1 MGETPFAGEGLALV
15 LGLGNPGSNYE
26 ATRHN
31 LGYMVVEELCRRHA
45 IALKRGGLRTRKLKA
60 LWGRGQIAGRP
71 VIVAKPLTYMN
82 LSGEAAAGVL
92 AYFGLDPGQMIVV
105 HDDLDLAPG
114 RIKVAVRGGAA
125 GHRGMLSVQS
135 LLGTDRF
142 VRVKVGIGRPRFQE
156 AMEEYVLNEFYPD
169 QHDIFK
175 QVVTAAAD
183 CVEMI
188 LGRGPQA
195 AMERFH
201 LLNKQ
206 TAEGEGSC
214 KN

>member
-1 MGETPFAGEGLALV
+1 MGEALFAGEGLALV
-15 LGLGNPGSNYE
+15 LGLGNPGSTYE
-26 ATRHN
+26 GSRHN
-31 LGYMVVEELCRRHA
+31 LGYMVGEELCRRHA
-45 IALKRGGLRTRKLKA
+45 IALKRGGLRTRKLKS

-71 VIVAKPLTYMN
+71 VIVAQPLTYMN
-82 LSGEAAAGVL
+82 LSGQAAASIL
-92 AYFGLDPGQMIVV
+92 AYFDLAPEQMIVV

-114 RIKVAVRGGAA
+114 RIKVAVKGGAA
-125 GHRGMLSVQS
+125 GHRGVSSVQS
-135 LLGTDRF
+135 FVGTDRF

-175 QVVTAAAD
+175 QVVKAAAD

-188 LGRGPQA
+188 LAQGPQA

-214 KN
+214 KI